1 MTLFSRLRMLV
12 NINSWC
18 EATWLILNVS
28 MGSSVYLTK
37 CLRFILYSFLLLI
50 ITPFCCYLRYIY
62 EKNLYLMAFLSL
74 RVDSINIKGN
84 FLQFVRSAVFL
95 FIFIMHISYIISAF
109 WRYRSKSRSRSRLL
123 EHFFLLSLE
132 LK

>member
-1 MTLFSRLRMLV
+1 MISFMTLFSRLRMLV

-84 FLQFVRSAVFL
+84 LLQFVRWAF
-95 FIFIMHISYIISAF
+95 FFQFYYSYQL
-109 WRYRSKSRSRSRLL
+109 SKSRSRFRLL

>member
-1 MTLFSRLRMLV
+1 MISFITLFSRLRMLV

-18 EATWLILNVS
+18 EATSLILNVS
-28 MGSSVYLTK
+28 MGSLAFYLTK

-50 ITPFCCYLRYIY
+50 ITSFCCYLRYIY
-62 EKNLYLMAFLSL
+62 ENNLYLMAFLSL

-84 FLQFVRSAVFL
+84 FLQFVNPGPDPDYSN
-95 FIFIMHISYIISAF
+95 IFSFCHWNLNSVAA
-109 WRYRSKSRSRSRLL
+109 
-123 EHFFLLSLE
+123 E